1 MTIEERLSLY
11 DEIIGTR
18 LPYKAKTWLLEH
30 KYFSAPASTKY
41 HLAYEGGL
49 FEHSVNVTLSLLEL
63 TKNNNLTWSRPD
75 SPYIIGML
83 HDLCKCDVYLLDLSN
98 KVYIF
103 DTKAPKGHGDKSVE
117 YINKYILTGENK
129 LTEEET
135 DCIRWHMGA
144 FDEKENWKLYGE
156 AIERHENVLWTH
168 MADMIAS
175 KIIEK

>member
-11 DEIIGTR
+11 DDIIGTR

-63 TKNNNLTWSRPD
+63 SKNNNLKWSRPD

-103 DTKAPKGHGDKSVE
+103 DTKAPKGHGDKSVD
-117 YINKYILTGENK
+117 YINKYILTGDNK

-175 KIIEK
+175 KIIER